1 MGKANTGKSTFFNA
15 ATLLNVPMASYPFT
29 TVSPNKGVAT
39 IRVSCM
45 CKKLNIDD
53 NPINSS
59 CIEGNRFIPV
69 QLIDVAGLVPHASEG
84 KGLGNKFLDELR
96 QSDVIIQV
104 VDSSGS
110 SDANGN
116 PCDLGDRDPLN
127 DISFVESEFNLWL
140 KQIILRDWT
149 KLTKILE
156 SGTISI
162 EQMLVERLSGL
173 AITDEQI
180 HEAIRKSD
188 LKGKLPNLW
197 TDSNLLTLAS
207 NLRSISKPS
216 IIAANKSDLSSSKS
230 NINRIKED
238 NRIVIPCAAEAE
250 LLLRRAATQGLINYL
265 PGDDHFNIISPSNL
279 TSDQSK
285 ALRFVEDKI
294 LSEWSST
301 GVQEAINSSYL
312 DLLNCIVVYPVEDEH
327 TFSDKK
333 GNVLPDSYVLKKGS
347 TTKDLAG
354 LIHSDLKKNFL
365 YAIDAKKGIQLS
377 SDHILEDSD
386 IIRIISASRKN

>member
-29 TVSPNKGVAT
+29 TVSPNRGVAT
-39 IRVSCM
+39 IRVKCM
-45 CKKLNIDD
+45 CKKLNVED

-69 QLIDVAGLVPHASEG
+69 QLIDVAGLVPQASEG

-116 PCDLGDRDPLN
+116 PCEVGDRDPLD
-127 DISFVESEFNLWL
+127 DINFVESEFDLWL
-140 KQIILRDWT
+140 KQIILRDWV

-156 SGTISI
+156 SENVSI

-173 AITDEQI
+173 SINDEQI
-180 HEAIRKSD
+180 HEALRQSD
-188 LKGKLPNLW
+188 LKGKAPHLW
-197 TDSNLLTLAS
+197 TDSHLLNFAS
-207 NLRSISKPS
+207 NLRLISKPS
-216 IIAANKSDLSSSKS
+216 IIVANKSDLSSSKS
-230 NINRIKED
+230 NINRIKE
-238 NRIVIPCAAEAE
+238 NNKLVIPCAAEAE
-250 LLLRRAATQGLINYL
+250 LLLRRATAQGLINYL
-265 PGDDHFNIISPSNL
+265 PGDDHFTIIN
-279 TSDQSK
+279 TSQLNSQQK
-285 ALRFVEDKI
+285 NALQFVEDKI
-294 LSEWSST
+294 LSEWGST

-327 TFSDKK
+327 NFSDKK
-333 GNVLPDSYVLKKGS
+333 GNVLPDSYVIKKGS
-347 TTKDLAG
+347 TAKDLAG

-365 YAIDAKKGIQLS
+365 YAIDAKKGVQLS

-386 IIRIISASRKN
+386 IIRIVSASKKN